1 MKCEVNVVGASEY
14 DCLPTQVMKE
24 ARDGDG
30 DGDGFISYY
39 DLGVVLKTQ

>member
-1 MKCEVNVVGASEY
+1 MYWMLFG
-14 DCLPTQVMKE
+14 TQGVMKE